1 MSLSALTLLP
11 TVALAFAPTFLP
23 TVALAFVLP
32 RVAPPSPTARAVV
45 LALDNLGDG
54 DESEEVELYDGD
66 SQSSLPC
73 FLAGTISVGGATY
86 GALHPVNLPVSIATY
101 EDDELMPVDE
111 ERERAVL
118 AKAIEECEKVDV
130 TLYDTPVVLTAE
142 GLFDVYEGPPE
153 DEDEAG
159 GEGAAGDDDEED
171 EEDVQVVTSFEDGGE
186 EVYVLRL
193 LEPVYAVG
201 KEDGGRFVVP
211 TEAEIDAATPL
222 VENLLNE
229 QLFTAGEDEGDF
241 SP

>member
-1 MSLSALTLLP
+1 MSLS
-11 TVALAFAPTFLP
+11 VAA
-23 TVALAFVLP
+23 VALAFVLP
-32 RVAPPSPTARAVV
+32 RVAPPSPAARAVV

-142 GLFDVYEGPPE
+142 GLFEAYVAEE
-153 DEDEAG
+153 DDD
-159 GEGAAGDDDEED
+159 GAAGDGGDEEDD
-171 EEDVQVVTSFEDGGE
+171 EEDVQVVTSFEHEGD

-193 LEPVYAVG
+193 LQPVYAVG
-201 KEDGGRFVVP
+201 KEDGARFVVP
-211 TEAEIDAATPL
+211 TEAEIDVATPPI
-222 VENLLNE
+222 EELLNE
-229 QLFTAGEDEGDF
+229 QLFTAGEGDDF
-241 SP
+241 AP

>member
-1 MSLSALTLLP
+1 M
-11 TVALAFAPTFLP
+11 
-23 TVALAFVLP
+23 
-32 RVAPPSPTARAVV
+32 
-45 LALDNLGDG
+45 
-54 DESEEVELYDGD
+54 
-66 SQSSLPC
+66 
-73 FLAGTISVGGATY
+73 
-86 GALHPVNLPVSIATY
+86 
-101 EDDELMPVDE
+101 
-111 ERERAVL
+111 
-118 AKAIEECEKVDV
+118 

-159 GEGAAGDDDEED
+159 EGGAAGDDDEED

-201 KEDGGRFVVP
+201 KQDGDRFVVP
-211 TEAEIDAATPL
+211 TESEIDAATPL

>member
-1 MSLSALTLLP
+1 MLVSLLP
-11 TVALAFAPTFLP
+11 TFV
-23 TVALAFVLP
+23 LAFVLP
-32 RVAPPSPTARAVV
+32 RVAPPSPAARAVV
-45 LALDNLGDG
+45 LALDNLGDGDESEEVELYDG

-159 GEGAAGDDDEED
+159 EGGAAGDDDEED

-201 KEDGGRFVVP
+201 KQDGDRFVVP
-211 TEAEIDAATPL
+211 TESEIDAATPL